1 MIAGLAARAGAGA
14 ALLLLGAALSVYP
27 AAGPSLAGALA
38 AYAALLWWRPA
49 AWLLVVP
56 ALLPIMDFTPW
67 TGWFFL
73 EELDL
78 LLLVTCA
85 VGYWRT
91 APARDAVPPARLP
104 PVAGLALL
112 LLMACLAWSTW
123 RGITPLAPL
132 DANAFNNYVSP
143 YNGLRILKGFAW
155 PIVLLP
161 LLRRTS
167 GPDLVNLRRLFVP
180 GMLLG
185 LVAASLAVAWERML
199 FPGLL
204 NFASDYRPTAP
215 FSAMHTGGAAL
226 DAYLAMALPFV
237 AVWLGGRPKDAP
249 HERFTALHLPLGMAC
264 LLLGCFAGLTLFS
277 RDIYLAYGAS
287 GAVLAAIA
295 ALRALRAGQL
305 RWRTLLTGGALLA
318 LLGACL
324 MEVFAASGYRGL
336 LAALGAL
343 ALSLLAGAAAPRARS
358 PLLAGAAGVVL
369 VLAAAGVALLAPD
382 AGSAQAKGVYV
393 AYALAFLAGGL
404 GAALLFTRHEGLGV
418 GLMLAALPALML
430 ATLLV
435 AYHHSGSNALPS
447 AAVVLVAVALLAA
460 HRLLPRPL
468 WRLDHRS
475 LMLAFCALIVL
486 ATVIPVSASYYT
498 EVRFATVSRDMQV
511 RLKHWSEALGMM
523 DQDLPTQLFGM
534 GLGRYPAT
542 YLWRNTHGE
551 TPGTF
556 RYEQEGDN
564 LFLRIGAAQ
573 YAIGYG
579 EALRFLQH
587 VDVQPG
593 ATYAVA
599 LDLRRSGDQVIPR
612 VALCERWLL
621 YPRSCQHLKL
631 RLEKGETGWQHY
643 EGTVTARFTPHWL
656 AGPAPV
662 QLQIASESSSGA
674 LDVDNVS
681 MRDLASGREL
691 VANGSFSRAHDYWF
705 FSSDR
710 NHMPWHVK
718 NLAMNTVF
726 ELGWLGAAVAAL
738 LLLAAV
744 ARMLQGAL
752 AGLQL
757 GAVFL
762 AALAGAMMVGLFDS
776 ITDVPR
782 LATLLLLLVLAGALV
797 PARIRP
803 RRRRAGTASGQPA
816 EALMS

>member
-1 MIAGLAARAGAGA
+1 MIAGLAARAGACA
-14 ALLLLGAALSVYP
+14 ALLVLGAALWVYP
-27 AAGPSLAGALA
+27 AAGPWLVAALA

-56 ALLPIMDFTPW
+56 AVLPIMDFTPW

-78 LLLVTCA
+78 VLLVTCV
-85 VGYWRT
+85 VGYWRLAT
-91 APARDAVPPARLP
+91 GTPAGRLP
-104 PVAGLALL
+104 PVAGPALVLLA
-112 LLMACLAWSTW
+112 ACLAWATW

-132 DANAFNNYVSP
+132 DANAFNNYTSS

-161 LLRRTS
+161 LLRRS
-167 GPDLVNLRRLFVP
+167 CGPDLVNLRRLFVP

-185 LVAASLAVAWERML
+185 LVAASLAVTWERML

-204 NFASDYRPTAP
+204 NFATDYRPTAP

-237 AVWLGGRPKDAP
+237 AVWLAGRDKDAP
-249 HERFTALHLPLGMAC
+249 RERFAALHLPLGMAC

-287 GAVLAAIA
+287 GTVLAAVA

-305 RWRTLLTGGALLA
+305 RWRTLLAGAAVLV

-324 MEVFAASGYRGL
+324 MAVFDTSGYRGL

-343 ALSLLAGAAAPRARS
+343 ALAVLAGAAAPRARS

-369 VLAAAGVALLAPD
+369 ALAAAALALLAPD
-382 AGSAQAKGVYV
+382 AGSAQSKGVYV
-393 AYALAFLAGGL
+393 AYTLAFAAGGA
-404 GAALLFTRHEGLGV
+404 GAMLLFTRHAGLGV

-435 AYHHSGSNALPS
+435 AYHHSGATALPS

-475 LMLAFCALIVL
+475 LMLAFCGLIVL
-486 ATVIPVSASYYT
+486 ATVIPVSASYYA
-498 EVRFATVSRDMQV
+498 EVRFATVSRDLQV
-511 RLKHWSEALGMM
+511 RFKHWGEALGMM
-523 DQDLPTQLFGM
+523 DQDLSTQLFGM
-534 GLGRYPAT
+534 GLGRYPVT

-587 VDVQPG
+587 VDVEPG

-631 RLEKGETGWQHY
+631 RPEKGETGWQHY

-656 AGPAPV
+656 AGQAPV
-662 QLQIASESSSGA
+662 QLQVASESSSGA

-681 MRDLASGREL
+681 VREIGSGREL
-691 VANGSFSRAHDYWF
+691 IANGSFSRAHDYWF

-718 NLAMNTVF
+718 NLALNTVF
-726 ELGWLGAAVAAL
+726 ELGWVGAAVAAL

-744 ARMLQGAL
+744 ARLLQGAL
-752 AGLQL
+752 AGQQL
-757 GAVFL
+757 SAVFL

-782 LATLLLLLVLAGALV
+782 LATLLVLLVLAGALV
-797 PARIRP
+797 PARVRP
-803 RRRRAGTASGQPA
+803 VRRAGARRGQPA